1 MTPVEVIDALGNAA
15 ALLLRVRIEFEQ
27 HRSPQLAGMISHLEQ
42 ARKHLD
48 LVFNAC
54 CDLKP

>member
-1 MTPVEVIDALGNAA
+1 VTPAEVIDALGNAA

-42 ARKHLD
+42 ARKHLE
-48 LVFNAC
+48 LVFQTC
-54 CDLKP
+54 CDLEP